1 MAKPKYTEAKNRIKK
16 LFYIV
21 PLINSRMALRY
32 LEKSDLPKDQIPKD
46 YTTIRKWFNEFEK
59 VSDRTRQVNLMNFFD
74 DINLEDINFIVDDDE
89 IIQLRKKEK

>member
-1 MAKPKYTEAKNRIKK
+1 MAKPKYTEAKSRIKK

-32 LEKSDLPKDQIPKD
+32 LEKSDLPSDEIP
-46 YTTIRKWFNEFEK
+46 TNHVTIQKWFNEFEK
-59 VSDRTRQVNLMNFFD
+59 VSDRTRQENLMNFFE